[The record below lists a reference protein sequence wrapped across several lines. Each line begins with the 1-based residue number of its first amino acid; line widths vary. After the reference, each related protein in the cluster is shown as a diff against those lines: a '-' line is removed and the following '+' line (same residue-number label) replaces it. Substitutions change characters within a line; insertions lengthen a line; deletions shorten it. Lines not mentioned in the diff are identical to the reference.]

1 MGKFSIMFAV
11 DAASDDDCSAVQRF
25 RILKQ
30 GLEKLGA
37 ETGIIYLGDLPIGRP
52 RILLAANTPFYLK
65 TVKDY
70 DFVHAAGLAVMA
82 MGLSK
87 PFGNYKI
94 IYDVHGSMQEFGLT
108 KTNKWELQG
117 NYQMLAAKF
126 AWDIGKRRADY
137 FVTVSPPLQEELL
150 RNGVKKEKTELLY
163 NGVDTDLFKPAE
175 KQANEKFT
183 VTYAGAY
190 QKWQGV
196 ENLVQAAELV
206 HDPKIRFRLM
216 GFQKRDAA
224 VKALVSTKL
233 QDRAELFDFQPR
245 INNQQPHSFVDDMAQ
260 SDVLI
265 IPRYYDPANPLYS
278 NADYVRNTFGWL
290 PTKFAEYIATGR
302 PVIVTNM
309 DIAADFVEKYDCGFV
324 CDADPASVAKAIIQ
338 AKETA
343 PEELDRMGRN
353 GRRLA
358 EDQFSMKAIA
368 KKYFDIL
375 STMAN
380 S

>member
-1 MGKFSIMFAV
+1 MAKFSILFAV
-11 DAASDDDCSAVQRF
+11 DTASDDDCSAVQRF
-25 RILKQ
+25 RVLKE
-30 GLEKLGA
+30 GLEALGA
-37 ETGIIYLGDLPIGRP
+37 KTGIIYLGDLPIGRP
-52 RILLAANTPFYLK
+52 RILLAANTPVYLK

-94 IYDVHGSMQEFGLT
+94 IYDVHGSMQEYGLT
-108 KTNKWELQG
+108 KASKWELQSS
-117 NYQMLAAKF
+117 YQMLAAKF
-126 AWDIGKRRADY
+126 AWNVGKNRSDF

-150 RNGVKKEKTELLY
+150 RSGVKKDKTELLY
-163 NGVDTDLFKPAE
+163 NGVDTELFKPTQ
-175 KQANEKFT
+175 KRTNEKFT

-206 HDPKIRFRLM
+206 HDPTVQFRFM
-216 GFQKRDAA
+216 GFQKHDLQ
-224 VKALVSTKL
+224 VKKLVQTKL
-233 QDRAELFDFQPR
+233 GNRAELFDFLPR
-245 INNQQPHSFVDDMAQ
+245 ANNQQPNGFIENMAQ

-265 IPRYYDPANPLYS
+265 IPRYYDPANPFYS
-278 NADYVRNTFGWL
+278 NAEYVRHTFGWL

-324 CDADPASVAKAIIQ
+324 CGPDPASVAKTIIQ
-338 AKETA
+338 AKETS
-343 PEELDRMGRN
+343 PEELDRMGLN

-358 EDQFSMKAIA
+358 EEQFSMQVIA

-375 STMAN
+375 SAMN
-380 S
+380 